1 FVRVQCDLAAL
12 PPGDPATLPL
22 RRREFDLL
30 AEHGDAWA
38 APVAAHVTRCD
49 FRRGALEH
57 VETDA
62 LGFARDGAML
72 PGEAPVRSLSVR
84 VRGWQDLQA
93 VVEAPAFPLIR
104 ELEVTGHSTAGAG
117 GRVLAESANAAGL
130 VALRFT
136 AANLGRGG
144 VAALG
149 GS

>member
-1 FVRVQCDLAAL
+1 ARALAPLLAAVRDRPDDDAARRDYADALEKQGDAARAEFVRVQCDLAAL

-62 LGFARDGAML
+62 LGFA
-72 PGEAPVRSLSVR
+72 
-84 VRGWQDLQA
+84 
-93 VVEAPAFPLIR
+93 
-104 ELEVTGHSTAGAG
+104 
-117 GRVLAESANAAGL
+117 
-130 VALRFT
+130 
-136 AANLGRGG
+136 
-144 VAALG
+144 
-149 GS
+149 